1 MKIRRTLLSYAL
13 FILLL
18 SGSPVLAADHQDLFQ
33 TSTIQAL
40 MNGVYDGDYSFGELQ
55 QHGDF
60 GLGTTDH
67 LDGEVVA
74 LDGRFYQ
81 VKSDGKVYLVTDA
94 MKTPFGEVVFF
105 KADKTQD
112 LRQPLDLKGLEKYLL
127 NLMSSDNFPYA
138 IKITGTFGYVKTRS
152 VPRQERPYPPLTEV
166 VKHQKVFEFRQVAGN
181 IVGFFHPKYLEGV
194 NVPGFHLHFLTR
206 DRRAG
211 GHLLDCRVKEV
222 RVELARL
229 SEFELR
235 LPDTAAFSKTD
246 LNGDRKQEID
256 KVER

>member
-1 MKIRRTLLSYAL
+1 MKIRRSVLSYG
-13 FILLL
+13 LLL
-18 SGSPVLAADHQDLFQ
+18 FLLIGNPVLAADHQELFQ

-40 MNGVYDGDYSFGELQ
+40 MNGVYDGDYSFGELHH
-55 QHGDF
+55 HGDF

-67 LDGEVVA
+67 LDGEMVA

-81 VKSDGKVYLVTDA
+81 VKSDGQVYPVTDA

-112 LRQPLDLKGLEKYLL
+112 LRQPLDLKGLKKYLL

-138 IKITGTFGYVKTRS
+138 IKITGAFDYIKTRS
-152 VPRQERPYPPLTEV
+152 VPRQERPYPPLAEV
-166 VKHQKVFEFRQVAGN
+166 VKHQKVFEFRQVAGD
-181 IVGFFHPKYLEGV
+181 IVGFYHPKYLAGV

-211 GHLLDCRVKEV
+211 GHLLDCRIKEV
-222 RVELARL
+222 RVQLARL
-229 SEFELR
+229 HEFELR
-235 LPDTAAFSKTD
+235 LPGIAAFSKTD